1 MACRANQLGSITS
14 TPRETLD
21 EGKVNA
27 SMLMEADLPEDIEA
41 LRAFALEGSRKLA
54 ELMAAKGEADAEI
67 ERLQSIIDA
76 FMRRRFGPRS
86 EQLDPEQL
94 QLGLEDVETAL
105 GQARAEREAATGP
118 ARGERPRKTNR
129 GSLPAHLER
138 IEQVVDVDDKAC
150 PCCGGTLHQIG
161 EDVAERLDVIPTTF
175 RVLVTRRPRYG
186 CRSCESAVVQAP
198 ARIVEGGIP
207 TEALIAQVL
216 VAKYADHLPLYRQA
230 QIYARQGVQLDR
242 STLADWVGRA
252 AWYLRPLRDHILER
266 LRRSERLFAD
276 ETTAPVLDPGRG
288 RTKTGQLWA
297 YARDDRLWGGNDLPM
312 VAYVYAADRKSERA
326 EAHLGDFA
334 GILQVDGYGGY
345 TALAKRRQ
353 QIQLA
358 FCWSHVRR
366 KFYELADKSPVA
378 TEVLRRIAQV
388 LGGRKPGPQLLRGGI
403 TGHFALDAGRV
414 VDLDNLMPVCRI
426 GELQTQ
432 NFSIFAC
439 LLKPIGCMFAF
450 RFCLNNRDREVGS
463 ITKNEVRPLLASTSR
478 LTANE
483 DNSAIGE
490 SALLVDSVRRT
501 IPPGF
506 HQLGDYFLAAGVRFC
521 GHVGPQAHKK
531 SYNLAACDPPD
542 RSSPANGATLISP
555 SRFRAWAMS

>member
-1 MACRANQLGSITS
+1 
-14 TPRETLD
+14 
-21 EGKVNA
+21 
-27 SMLMEADLPEDIEA
+27 MLMEADLPEDIEA
-41 LRAFALEGSRKLA
+41 LRAFALEQARILAAERIAGA
-54 ELMAAKGEADAEI
+54 ELVLAKGEADAEI

-76 FMRRRFGPRS
+76 FMRHRFGARS
-86 EQLDPEQL
+86 EQLDPDQL

-105 GQARAEREAATGP
+105 GQARAGREAASP
-118 ARGERPRKTNR
+118 QSKSDRPRKSNR

-138 IEQVVDVDDKAC
+138 IEQIVDVEDKSC
-150 PCCGGTLHQIG
+150 PCCGGALHQIS
-161 EDVAERLDVIPTTF
+161 EDVAERLDVVPTTF

-186 CRSCESAVVQAP
+186 CRSCESAVVQAPAP

-230 QIYARQGVQLDR
+230 QIYARQGIQLDR

-297 YARDDRLWGGNDLPM
+297 YARDDRPWGGNDPPM

-353 QIQLA
+353 QVRLA

-378 TEVLRRIAQV
+378 TEVLCRIAELYAIENEARGSSAEQ
-388 LGGRKPGPQLLRGGI
+388 RQALRGERAR
-403 TGHFALDAGRV
+403 FVVDDLRLYLDARLRQVSAKSKLAEAIRYAVNRWAGLTVFLDDGRV
-414 VDLDNLMPVCRI
+414 ELDSNTVER
-426 GELQTQ
+426 
-432 NFSIFAC
+432 SI
-439 LLKPIGCMFAF
+439 
-450 RFCLNNRDREVGS
+450 
-463 ITKNEVRPLLASTSR
+463 RPLALNRKNALFAGSD
-478 LTANE
+478 E
-483 DNSAIGE
+483 GGDNWAVI
-490 SALLVDSVRRT
+490 
-501 IPPGF
+501 
-506 HQLGDYFLAAGVRFC
+506 
-521 GHVGPQAHKK
+521 
-531 SYNLAACDPPD
+531 
-542 RSSPANGATLISP
+542 ATLIENCKITGINPNIWLTHTLSKLANGHP
-555 SRFRAWAMS
+555 ANNVGELMPWIAVV